1 MYYKSNTCE
10 GEITMT
16 TLTVRLNQEEEKIF
30 NSVANLYGG
39 KLSTA
44 IKQLALEKI
53 EDEYDMQLIKDFEE
67 REERNEVNL
76 ISFDE
81 LKKELEI

>member
-1 MYYKSNTCE
+1 
-10 GEITMT
+10 MT

-44 IKQLALEKI
+44 IKQLALEKR

>member
-1 MYYKSNTCE
+1 
-10 GEITMT
+10 MT

>member
-1 MYYKSNTCE
+1 
-10 GEITMT
+10 
-16 TLTVRLNQEEEKIF
+16 
-30 NSVANLYGG
+30 
-39 KLSTA
+39 
-44 IKQLALEKI
+44 
-53 EDEYDMQLIKDFEE
+53 MQLIKDFEE

>member
-1 MYYKSNTCE
+1 MAVVSVK
-10 GEITMT
+10 I
-16 TLTVRLNQEEEKIF
+16 NQEEEKIF

>member
-1 MYYKSNTCE
+1 MYYKSNTCK
-10 GEITMT
+10 GEIRMT

>member
-1 MYYKSNTCE
+1 LA
-10 GEITMT
+10 I
-16 TLTVRLNQEEEKIF
+16 NQEEEKIF

-39 KLSTA
+39 KLSTP

-67 REERNEVNL
+67 REVCFEDSENIAMDED
-76 ISFDE
+76 FDN
-81 LKKELEI
+81 

>member
-1 MYYKSNTCE
+1 MYYKSNTCK

>member
-1 MYYKSNTCE
+1 
-10 GEITMT
+10 MT
-16 TLTVRLNQEEEKIF
+16 TLTIRLNQEEEKIF

-67 REERNEVNL
+67 REERNEVDL

>member
-1 MYYKSNTCE
+1 
-10 GEITMT
+10 MT

-30 NSVANLYGG
+30 NSVATLYGG

>member
-1 MYYKSNTCE
+1 
-10 GEITMT
+10 MT

-53 EDEYDMQLIKDFEE
+53 EHEYDMQLIKDFEE

>member
-1 MYYKSNTCE
+1 
-10 GEITMT
+10 MT
-16 TLTVRLNQEEEKIF
+16 TLTVRINQEEEKIY
-30 NSVANLYGG
+30 NSVANLNGG

-76 ISFDE
+76 ISLDE

>member
-1 MYYKSNTCE
+1 
-10 GEITMT
+10 MT
-16 TLTVRLNQEEEKIF
+16 TLTLRLNQEEEKIF

>member
-1 MYYKSNTCE
+1 
-10 GEITMT
+10 MT
-16 TLTVRLNQEEEKIF
+16 TLTIRLNQEEEKIF

-53 EDEYDMQLIKDFEE
+53 EDEYDIQLIKDFEE

>member
-1 MYYKSNTCE
+1 
-10 GEITMT
+10 MT
-16 TLTVRLNQEEEKIF
+16 TLTLRLNQEEEKIF

-67 REERNEVNL
+67 REERNEVDL

>member
-1 MYYKSNTCE
+1 
-10 GEITMT
+10 MT

-67 REERNEVNL
+67 REERNEVDL

>member
-1 MYYKSNTCE
+1 
-10 GEITMT
+10 MT

-76 ISFDE
+76 ISLDE

>member
-1 MYYKSNTCE
+1 
-10 GEITMT
+10 MT
-16 TLTVRLNQEEEKIF
+16 TLTIRLNQEEEKIF

>member
-1 MYYKSNTCE
+1 
-10 GEITMT
+10 MT

-39 KLSTA
+39 KLSPA

-76 ISFDE
+76 ISLDE

>member
-1 MYYKSNTCE
+1 MSVISIKFNE
-10 GEITMT
+10 
-16 TLTVRLNQEEEKIF
+16 EEEKVIKKFIESKGFSVSQYIKDLIF
-30 NSVANLYGG
+30 
-39 KLSTA
+39 
-44 IKQLALEKI
+44 EKI